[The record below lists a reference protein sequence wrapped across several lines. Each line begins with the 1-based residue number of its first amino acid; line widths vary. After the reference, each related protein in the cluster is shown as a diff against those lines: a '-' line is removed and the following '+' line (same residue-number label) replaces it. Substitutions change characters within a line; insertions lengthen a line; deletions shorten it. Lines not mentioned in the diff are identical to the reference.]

1 MTQLTNLDI
10 SHRPDAVQNLTSLVS
25 RLHGLNRKLEEGK
38 AGQRTYKRRVETSR
52 LRLEFVRAE
61 DHLPCHYICS
71 EVSRHMGRQRHMK
84 EMQRV
89 FAIVAFKSNPDCAVY
104 YSFFLNQKQWDF
116 LVELFKQEFCR
127 LYGMTSRAVAEIY
140 STGQGYSPENS
151 TTVMKMIAPRKDPA
165 VTGELQEVG
174 TCTLPFSK
182 QQPLKD
188 CLLHK
193 LKNYM
198 DTENPPHKSCLKAL
212 FTALRHLKKWPR
224 EMMSGV
230 DRLFLSKFD

>member
-1 MTQLTNLDI
+1 MTTAHTTHPQHLRSAAHMHACNSVL
-10 SHRPDAVQNLTSLVS
+10 
-25 RLHGLNRKLEEGK
+25 RKAAFMYWSYCL
-38 AGQRTYKRRVETSR
+38 
-52 LRLEFVRAE
+52 
-61 DHLPCHYICS
+61 ICY
-71 EVSRHMGRQRHMK
+71 
-84 EMQRV
+84 
-89 FAIVAFKSNPDCAVY
+89 P
-104 YSFFLNQKQWDF
+104 
-116 LVELFKQEFCR
+116 
-127 LYGMTSRAVAEIY
+127 
-140 STGQGYSPENS
+140 

-224 EMMSGV
+224 EMMVKITCHGTGLVCNIIRRWGRHIYHIFAS
-230 DRLFLSKFD
+230 

>member
-1 MTQLTNLDI
+1 MPEILLTLMYFW
-10 SHRPDAVQNLTSLVS
+10 S
-25 RLHGLNRKLEEGK
+25 RKG
-38 AGQRTYKRRVETSR
+38 
-52 LRLEFVRAE
+52 
-61 DHLPCHYICS
+61 
-71 EVSRHMGRQRHMK
+71 
-84 EMQRV
+84 
-89 FAIVAFKSNPDCAVY
+89 
-104 YSFFLNQKQWDF
+104 FFLNQKQWDF

-212 FTALRHLKKWPR
+212 FTALRFNFCMWYKGYLLKKIACTSLALE
-224 EMMSGV
+224 EMAKRNDG
-230 DRLFLSKFD
+230 

>member
-38 AGQRTYKRRVETSR
+38 AGQRTYKRREILLTLMYFWSRKGLLMLFKKGGSSCFSMVCLITNQGFDRSQR

-151 TTVMKMIAPRKDPA
+151 SI
-165 VTGELQEVG
+165 
-174 TCTLPFSK
+174 
-182 QQPLKD
+182 
-188 CLLHK
+188 H
-193 LKNYM
+193 Y
-198 DTENPPHKSCLKAL
+198 
-212 FTALRHLKKWPR
+212 
-224 EMMSGV
+224 
-230 DRLFLSKFD
+230 